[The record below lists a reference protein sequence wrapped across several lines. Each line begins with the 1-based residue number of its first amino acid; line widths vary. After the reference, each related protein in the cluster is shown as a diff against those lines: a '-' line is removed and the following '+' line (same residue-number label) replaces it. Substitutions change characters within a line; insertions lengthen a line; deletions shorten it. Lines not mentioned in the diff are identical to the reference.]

1 MPKSKTKKLRFYAE
15 RFRKQE
21 PSMYNT
27 CCIILH
33 NIKRKILIN
42 GNN

>member
-1 MPKSKTKKLRFYAE
+1 MPKSKTSRLRFYAE

-21 PSMYNT
+21 PSVYND
-27 CCIILH
+27 CCIMLH
-33 NIKRKILIN
+33 IIKRKMFIN

>member
-1 MPKSKTKKLRFYAE
+1 MPKSKTRKLRFYAE

-21 PSMYNT
+21 PGIYNA
-27 CCIILH
+27 CCNKLYIIKYKML
-33 NIKRKILIN
+33 N